1 MLSRRTFFGGLFFF
15 IVLMGGLSKSV
26 FAHPHTFV
34 NTGAQF
40 VLSDGMLSEVRID
53 WVFDEMTTG
62 ALLGLSAME
71 GDRPV
76 DMAELNGMWGQA
88 LPAPHRLKDFVY
100 IETNGN
106 SIGIPAPSNV
116 QLSLKNGQ
124 LRYMAT
130 FYVSQ
135 PVNATKIW
143 FLDASNYIAFTLNGN
158 NIRCLGGGV
167 TIGTEQYIDK
177 VFLNS

>member
-1 MLSRRTFFGGLFFF
+1 MLLRRTFLGGLLFFM
-15 IVLMGGLSKSV
+15 VLIGGLSKPV

-34 NTGAQF
+34 NAGAQF
-40 VLSDGMLSEVRID
+40 VLSDGMLAEVRID

-62 ALLGLSAME
+62 ALLGSAAMD

-76 DMAELNGMWGQA
+76 DIAELNGMWGQA
-88 LPAPHRLKDFVY
+88 LPASHQLKDFIY
-100 IETNGN
+100 IETSGN
-106 SIGIPAPSNV
+106 SIGMAAPSNV
-116 QLSLKNGQ
+116 RLYLQNGQ
-124 LRYMAT
+124 LRYMAS

-158 NIRCLGGGV
+158 NIRCLGGGF